1 VIGDRRQNPHTTLN
15 TALCVLIYA
24 TGKASFNKLAQ
35 WLNHSRPLIYREI
48 AEAMKKA
55 SEPEMSDDIQD
66 MECDEIWHFVGS
78 KKLGSGRPWIVAD
91 IDLST

>member
-1 VIGDRRQNPHTTLN
+1 
-15 TALCVLIYA
+15 VLIYA

>member
-1 VIGDRRQNPHTTLN
+1 MIGDRRQKTQ
-15 TALCVLIYA
+15 TALCVLMYA

-48 AEAMKKA
+48 AEAMKTYPAPKSLTIFMTWNA
-55 SEPEMSDDIQD
+55 MKCGIFWGQ
-66 MECDEIWHFVGS
+66 